1 MIKKIVKNKKAVIG
15 ISIII
20 LIILAVFLFKEKKE
34 SSYDSTIVQRGEIVE
49 QVSATGTVKPVQEVN
64 LRFETNG
71 TIEEIYV
78 SEGDKVKQGAK
89 LVKLYTSKLYS
100 QLLQVQASYNQAKA
114 ELEQYQAGATPEAIQ
129 VAEQEV
135 ETAQTNLTD
144 IKAQAENDIDKA
156 YDDAL
161 DTFNN
166 AYFNADKAMKKL
178 KTLFDENTLYKEYRD
193 DLTFRSIQA
202 KTDTKDKK
210 EKADLAFKNLK
221 NLIAEIRADSS
232 DQKIDNSF
240 EPFLS
245 YLRTIRDALDSAGE
259 LVDLIIIHSDYSQSQ
274 WDTDQDN
281 IETGRIAI
289 NTAITNTLI
298 AKQAVADQKVANQKN
313 INAAKNTLE
322 EAQENLAE
330 LKAPPRAVDIAVYQ
344 AKVDK
349 AKASMVELQQKLN
362 DATLTAPFS
371 GTVAKINIKIGEVVT
386 AGGDAVIS
394 LISSSKFEIKVDV
407 PEADI
412 GKVKVG
418 NPVNISLDAFPEE
431 SWPGQVVEIE
441 PAETMIEGIVYYKV
455 KVVFDEID
463 QRVKTGMSTDI
474 SIETQ
479 RKENV
484 LHIPY
489 RSIIYKQEK
498 KMVRVVQGEEIKQL
512 EVKTGIKNEKGEIE
526 ILSGLQEGQEV
537 ITFMRE

>member
-1 MIKKIVKNKKAVIG
+1 MKNKKAVIG